1 MGTMTSDLSTNLIT
15 AAIALSALTII
26 SLVALRGWRD
36 WIQLKREELAA
47 GRAPAQDQD
56 PAVPHAGSRIEI
68 ADLKERLRKL
78 EAIAEG
84 VDLRSPRRPGCAS
97 PPPPQ
102 KGRRPEQP
110 RVRTTCARTVGVWGT
125 PGK

>member
-47 GRAPAQDQD
+47 GHAPTPDQD

-78 EAIAEG
+78 EAIAAG
-84 VDLRSPRRPGCAS
+84 VDL
-97 PPPPQ
+97 
-102 KGRRPEQP
+102 
-110 RVRTTCARTVGVWGT
+110 
-125 PGK
+125 

>member
-1 MGTMTSDLSTNLIT
+1 MAFITPDFT
-15 AAIALSALTII
+15 AAAVALTALSIV

-47 GRAPAQDQD
+47 GHSPEIQD

-78 EAIAEG
+78 EAIAAG
-84 VDLRSPRRPGCAS
+84 VDL
-97 PPPPQ
+97 
-102 KGRRPEQP
+102 
-110 RVRTTCARTVGVWGT
+110 
-125 PGK
+125 